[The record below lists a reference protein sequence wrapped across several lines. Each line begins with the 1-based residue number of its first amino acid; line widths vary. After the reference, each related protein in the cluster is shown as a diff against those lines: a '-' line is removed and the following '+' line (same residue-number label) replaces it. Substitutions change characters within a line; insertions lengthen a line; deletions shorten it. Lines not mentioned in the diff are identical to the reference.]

1 MQVAKSEIL
10 GRGRNDSCP
19 NERAMIVSISTGL
32 PSFDPLD
39 RMTLQAQA
47 YQQLRKALMGGVFKP
62 GTVITIR
69 AAAEALGTSPM
80 PVRAALQRLE
90 AEGALVARGSKRTLE
105 IPALS
110 RDEYLELRDIRVQLD
125 GLAAE
130 RAAANVTPVDVDN
143 IETLCQ
149 AMQDAA
155 EAGSLDDYV
164 RTNWDFHL
172 AICRASRMETLVSLI
187 ESLWLRI
194 GPYVPLMMPDRESMV
209 ASMPAHWRAVEA
221 LRRQDGVAARAA
233 IADDLTNSGA
243 KLMTQLRPGSE
254 PAV

>member
-1 MQVAKSEIL
+1 M
-10 GRGRNDSCP
+10 
-19 NERAMIVSISTGL
+19 SISSSL

-47 YQQLRKALMGGVFKP
+47 YQQLRKALMAGVFKP

-105 IPALS
+105 IPALT
-110 RDEYLELRDIRVQLD
+110 RDEYQELRDIRVQLD

-130 RAAANVTPVDVDN
+130 RAAANVTPDEVDEIDA
-143 IETLCQ
+143 LCR
-149 AMQDAA
+149 AMQAAA
-155 EAGSLDDYV
+155 EAGILDDYV

-172 AICRASRMETLVSLI
+172 AICRASRMERLVALI
-187 ESLWLRI
+187 ENLWLRI

-209 ASMPAHWRAVEA
+209 ASMGAHWRAVEA
-221 LRRQDGVAARAA
+221 LRARDGVAARQA

-243 KLMTQLRPGSE
+243 KLMTQLAQG
-254 PAV
+254 AAAD